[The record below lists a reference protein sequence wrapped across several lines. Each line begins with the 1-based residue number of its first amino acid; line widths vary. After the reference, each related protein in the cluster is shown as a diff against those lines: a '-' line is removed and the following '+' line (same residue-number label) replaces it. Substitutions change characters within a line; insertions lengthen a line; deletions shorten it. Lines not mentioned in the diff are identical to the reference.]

1 MSTVLLDQYLK
12 RLRLPTM
19 VRNYEL
25 LAKEAETNR
34 VSYEEYLC
42 CLSEQEL
49 QAREENTRKERLAKA
64 RFPAMKTLD
73 QFKFDEIP
81 SLDKSMVLKLFTGQ
95 YLANAENVVLLGGH
109 GTGKSHLAISLGV
122 EACAKGKKVRFYSVS
137 ELVHQLLEARDAR
150 QVFRLQQQ
158 LARYDLLILDELGM
172 TDCKQDGGNL
182 LFQVISSRYERCSTI
197 ITTNLEFKDWTSVF
211 GTQQLTN
218 ALLDRLVH
226 RCQIVP
232 MNGESYRFKESVRRK
247 KKASAAETAIPET
260 RSKANA
266 TTK

>member
-12 RLRLPTM
+12 RLRLPT
-19 VRNYEL
+19 VAKNYEL
-25 LAKEAETNR
+25 MAKEAESNR
-34 VSYEEYLC
+34 VAYEAYLC
-42 CLSEQEL
+42 CLTEQEV
-49 QAREENTRKERLAKA
+49 QAREENTKKDRLARA

-73 QFKFDEIP
+73 QFSFDEIP
-81 SLDKSMVLKLFTGQ
+81 SLDKDIVMQLFRGQ
-95 YLANAENVVLLGGH
+95 YLEAAENVVFMGGH

-122 EACAKGKKVRFYSVS
+122 EACSAGKRVRFYSVGD
-137 ELVHQLLEARDAR
+137 LVHQLLEARDAR

-226 RCQIVP
+226 RCQIIP

-247 KKASAAETAIPET
+247 KKTASQPATNP
-260 RSKANA
+260 KAKTNEN
-266 TTK
+266 KN